1 MTRLDIRPGDDLVR
15 SGRRARRWWILG
27 VVVTAVLV
35 VFIDGMVL
43 NVALPRI
50 QEELGASQSEQ
61 EWAVAAYTL
70 VFAALLLPFGV
81 AGDRFGRRRV
91 LAAGLWVFFAGSLA
105 VAYADTPTTLIG
117 MRAAMGAG
125 AAAIL
130 PATLAIITNAFD
142 DDERGR
148 AIAIWAATSGWPSR
162 LAHWLAA
169 MLGLVPVVHQPLRLP
184 RPDDWLPVAVNDA
197 VRTGRRRNGTLA
209 PRAELELPRVDLP
222 GATVATD
229 NGTFVP
235 EHRDHQACPHP
246 WWGGY

>member
-27 VVVTAVLV
+27 VVVTAVPV

-91 LAAGLWVFFAGSLA
+91 RAAGLWVFFAGSLA
-105 VAYADTPTTLIG
+105 AAYADTPTTLIG

-148 AIAIWAATSGWPSR
+148 AIAIWAATSGLAVSLGPLVGGDARVGAGGPPTAPAASTRR
-162 LAHWLAA
+162 LATRCR
-169 MLGLVPVVHQPLRLP
+169 Q
-184 RPDDWLPVAVNDA
+184 
-197 VRTGRRRNGTLA
+197 RRRADGA
-209 PRAELELPRVDLP
+209 PP
-222 GATVATD
+222 
-229 NGTFVP
+229 
-235 EHRDHQACPHP
+235 HRHAGPT
-246 WWGGY
+246 G